1 MKNRFSLKKF
11 FKILIINISILLAL
25 FLLSESIFIVLE
37 TYRDT
42 DYEYKL
48 KNKNFDEKTPRIPL
62 KVFIK
67 NMLFL
72 ADIEYRY
79 NTNNNYFQLCEFRKP
94 SVGKNY
100 KNKDIIIAGCS
111 FAHGACVGDNETISA
126 VIAQKFPKYKVY
138 NIGLCGGS
146 PRETLYIL
154 RNAKNFANLGILPS
168 AAENTEHVVFIY
180 IPDHKRRL
188 IISSLRTD
196 SPHFKVVKSKNGEKD
211 LKFYIPFNNIR
222 KTFTYKYLTYG
233 LKLPDI
239 VSYYLDD
246 LLILYFKEINKEIKT
261 NFPKADFSI
270 FVFSKDFD
278 EKVITSL
285 NEIGVKIIFSDKN
298 YENEKYVAFD
308 KAHPN
313 KRAWEEITDYLGKE
327 LNF

>member
-11 FKILIINISILLAL
+11 FKILIVNISILLAL
-25 FLLSESIFIVLE
+25 FLVSESIFIVLE

-48 KNKNFDEKTPRIPL
+48 KHKNFDEKTPRIPL

-111 FAHGACVGDNETISA
+111 FAYGFCVGDDETINTI
-126 VIAQKFPKYKVY
+126 IAKKFPKYKVY
-138 NIGLCGGS
+138 NIGLDGAS

-154 RNAKNFANLGILPS
+154 RNSNEFKNWDILPN
-168 AAENTEHVVFIY
+168 ENDDTKFFIY
-180 IPDHKRRL
+180 IFFYDQKRRL
-188 IISSLRTD
+188 LFTTLRSD
-196 SPHFKVVKSKNGEKD
+196 SPHFKVTKSKNGEQKLD
-211 LKFYIPFNNIR
+211 FYLTKNFIR
-222 KTFTYKYLTYG
+222 KTFSYKNLTGKLEFPDFILKKLDG
-233 LKLPDI
+233 LLF
-239 VSYYLDD
+239 
-246 LLILYFKEINKEIKT
+246 LYFKEIHKELKAKYPNAQFVIYDYYNDLDENIIENLNKDGI
-261 NFPKADFSI
+261 
-270 FVFSKDFD
+270 
-278 EKVITSL
+278 KVI
-285 NEIGVKIIFSDKN
+285 NGDVVY
-298 YENEKYVAFD
+298 YEEQYKTID
-308 KAHPN
+308 HLHPN
-313 KRAWEEITDYLGKE
+313 GRAWEEITDYLGKE